1 MWPPG
6 PPSRVCQ
13 PCSVLPVLPA
23 WDLLPSGSS
32 SPPSLKL
39 RLPPLDRD
47 LWTAP
52 PPPLIWPRGQGGRKL
67 FRLSN
72 HLFRLRF
79 KPDPTAFWL
88 SCQSCSFL
96 QGGCLPRPAA
106 GSGCG
111 RPQDPPRASAAA
123 PPLEGHLASP
133 GEQGLER
140 RRPEGGRGGTQHP
153 ALPPPL
159 PASLYKGRCVRRKV
173 CRRPPAPARAR
184 ADRGPPKGGAAGA
197 GVEGTRLPR
206 RSARRPK
213 APGARLAAPR
223 GPALTVSGS
232 FSNTSRASSR
242 LHSSST
248 HSLSRWP
255 CLASSKT
262 W

>member
-206 RSARRPK
+206 CFPAQ
-213 APGARLAAPR
+213 APFLVCRQP
-223 GPALTVSGS
+223 P
-232 FSNTSRASSR
+232 
-242 LHSSST
+242 ST
-248 HSLSRWP
+248 HMDFLH
-255 CLASSKT
+255 
-262 W
+262 